1 VEVAHLFGIKF
12 IYHGGMA
19 VSRSPKLRSILSVSD
34 LSRSEIEGLITR
46 SGFLKN
52 QIQTGRS
59 PALLKNRVVGLLF
72 EKPSTRT
79 RASFEVA
86 TIRLGGDP
94 VYLSASELQLSRGEP
109 VKDTARILGGYLDII
124 VGRVYSQ
131 ETLVQL
137 AKHSG
142 RPIVNALSDVEHPT
156 QIISDLFT
164 IKEVKGRLSG
174 LTIAFIGDGNNVS
187 HSLLLGGA
195 LTGMNVTVACP
206 EGYDPDPRIYRQAGS
221 LAKKTGATVQ
231 VVRDPKKAVADA
243 DVVYTDVWVSMGD
256 ESEKEQRMR
265 AFQGYQVNAA
275 LMRAAPRDAIVMH
288 CLPAH
293 RGLEITD
300 DVLEGRQSVAWRG
313 GENKLYGAAASL
325 EFVSKAK

>member
-1 VEVAHLFGIKF
+1 
-12 IYHGGMA
+12 M
-19 VSRSPKLRSILSVSD
+19 RSILSVAD
-34 LSRSEIEGLITR
+34 LSPSEMASLVER
-46 SGFLKN
+46 SGAMKK
-52 QIQTGRS
+52 QILSGR
-59 PALLKNRVVGLLF
+59 PPPTLRGKVVGLLF

-79 RASFEVA
+79 RTSFEVA

-109 VKDTARILGGYLDII
+109 VKDTARILGGYLDVI

-131 ETLVQL
+131 ETLTQL

-142 RPIVNALSDVEHPT
+142 RPVVNALSDTEHPT

-164 IKEVKGRLSG
+164 IKEAKGRLKG
-174 LTIAFIGDGNNVS
+174 LTTVFVGDGNNVS
-187 HSLLLGGA
+187 NSLLLGGA

-206 EGYDPDPRIYRQAGS
+206 EGYGPDQDIYRKAKS
-221 LAKKTGATVQ
+221 LAAKSGAELE
-231 VVRDPKKAVADA
+231 VVRDPKGAVAEA

-256 ESEKEQRMR
+256 ESEKEKRMR
-265 AFQGYQVNAA
+265 DFKDYQVSSN
-275 LMRAAPRDAIVMH
+275 LMKAAPKGAIVMH

-293 RGLEITD
+293 RGLEIAD
-300 DVLEGRQSVAWRG
+300 DVLEGRQSVAWRQ

-325 EFVSKAK
+325 EFVSKD

>member
-231 VVRDPKKAVADA
+231 VVRDPKKAVVDA

-300 DVLEGRQSVAWRG
+300 DVLEGRQSVAWRE

>member
-1 VEVAHLFGIKF
+1 
-12 IYHGGMA
+12 
-19 VSRSPKLRSILSVSD
+19 LRNILSVSD
-34 LSRSEIEGLITR
+34 LSRPELESLIDR
-46 SGFLKN
+46 SAILKK
-52 QIQTGRS
+52 QIRAGKPPSTL
-59 PALLKNRVVGLLF
+59 AKKAVGLLF

-79 RASFEVA
+79 RTSFEVA

-131 ETLVQL
+131 ETLSQL
-137 AKHSG
+137 AKYSG
-142 RPIVNALSDVEHPT
+142 RPIINALSDLEHPT

-164 IKEVKGRLSG
+164 ISEVKGNLSG
-174 LTIAFIGDGNNVS
+174 LTTAFIGDGNNVS
-187 HSLLLGGA
+187 NSLLLGGA
-195 LTGMNVTVACP
+195 LTGMNVTIACP
-206 EGYDPDPRIYRQAGS
+206 AGYEPDSNIFKQARS
-221 LAKKTGATVQ
+221 LAKKSGADIDM
-231 VVRDPKKAVADA
+231 VRDPKRAVAEA

-256 ESEKEQRMR
+256 EAEKEKRMR
-265 AFQGYQVNAA
+265 AFRGFQVNSA
-275 LMRAAPRDAIVMH
+275 LMRSAPKGAIVMH

-300 DVLEGRQSVAWRG
+300 DVLEGKQSVAWQE

-325 EFVSKAK
+325 EFVGRNS